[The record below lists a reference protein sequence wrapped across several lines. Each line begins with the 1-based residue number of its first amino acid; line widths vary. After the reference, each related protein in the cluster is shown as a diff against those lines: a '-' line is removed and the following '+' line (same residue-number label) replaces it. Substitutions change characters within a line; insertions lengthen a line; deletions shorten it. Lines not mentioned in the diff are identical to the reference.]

1 MPKQKVLLVED
12 DRSLSEVLKYN
23 LSQHGYEVICAYDG
37 QGGLNQA
44 FLRLPKFV
52 ILDVMLPVIDGIEVC
67 KRLRSN
73 SDTKDALVV
82 MLTAKSEESD
92 QLVGFS
98 VGADDYVVKPFSVK
112 VLLQRLKALDRR
124 SETDRRS
131 EEKISSQGIDVD
143 RVKHLVTIQGKQI
156 DLTPTEF
163 RLLETMICQPGRAFR
178 RSELIDTA
186 LGTDTVVTE
195 RTIDVHV
202 RALRKKMDESGS
214 LIETVR
220 GIGYRFSDGREA

>member
-1 MPKQKVLLVED
+1 MPKQKVLVVED

-23 LSQHGYEVICAYDG
+23 LGQNGYEVICAYDG
-37 QGGLNQA
+37 QDGLTQA

-73 SDTKDALVV
+73 NDTKDALVL
-82 MLTAKSEESD
+82 MLTAKAEESD

-112 VLLQRLKALDRR
+112 VLLQRMKALDRR
-124 SETDRRS
+124 SETDRGS
-131 EEKISSQGIDVD
+131 EKRISSQGIDID

-156 DLTPTEF
+156 ELTPTEF
-163 RLLETMICQPGRAFR
+163 RLLETMICQPGRAFS

-186 LGTDTVVTE
+186 LGTDTVVIE
-195 RTIDVHV
+195 RTIDVHI
-202 RALRKKMDESGS
+202 RALRKKMDESGN

-220 GIGYRFSDGREA
+220 GIGYRFRDGHEF

>member
-1 MPKQKVLLVED
+1 MPKSKVLVVED

-23 LSQHGYEVICAYDG
+23 LSQNGYEVICAYDG
-37 QGGLNQA
+37 QDGLNQA

-73 SDTKDALVV
+73 NETKDALVL
-82 MLTAKSEESD
+82 MLTAKAEESD

-131 EEKISSQGIDVD
+131 EEKISSQGIDID
-143 RVKHLVTIQGKQI
+143 RVKYLVTIQGKQI

-163 RLLETMICQPGRAFR
+163 RLLETLICQPGRAFR
-178 RSELIDTA
+178 RNELIDTA
-186 LGTDTVVTE
+186 LGADTVVIE
-195 RTIDVHV
+195 RTIDVHI
-202 RALRKKMDESGS
+202 RALRKKMDESGN

-220 GIGYRFSDGREA
+220 GIGYRFRDDREE

>member
-1 MPKQKVLLVED
+1 MPKSKVLVVED
-12 DRSLSEVLKYN
+12 DRSLSEILKYN
-23 LSQHGYEVICAYDG
+23 LSQNGYEVICAFDG
-37 QGGLNQA
+37 QDGLNQA
-44 FLRLPKFV
+44 CLRLPKFV

-67 KRLRSN
+67 KQLRAN
-73 SDTKDALVV
+73 QETKDALVL
-82 MLTAKSEESD
+82 MLTAKAEESD

-112 VLLQRLKALDRR
+112 VLLQRMKALERR
-124 SETDRRS
+124 SETDRRN
-131 EEKISSQGIDVD
+131 EEKISGQGIDID

-195 RTIDVHV
+195 RTIDVHI
-202 RALRKKMDESGS
+202 RALRKKLDESGN

-220 GIGYRFSDGREA
+220 GIGYRFRDGREK

>member
-1 MPKQKVLLVED
+1 MPKQKVLVVED

-23 LSQHGYEVICAYDG
+23 LSQNGYEVICAFDG
-37 QGGLNQA
+37 QDGLNQA

-67 KRLRSN
+67 KRLRSHN
-73 SDTKDALVV
+73 ETKDALVL

-131 EEKISSQGIDVD
+131 EETISSQGIDVD